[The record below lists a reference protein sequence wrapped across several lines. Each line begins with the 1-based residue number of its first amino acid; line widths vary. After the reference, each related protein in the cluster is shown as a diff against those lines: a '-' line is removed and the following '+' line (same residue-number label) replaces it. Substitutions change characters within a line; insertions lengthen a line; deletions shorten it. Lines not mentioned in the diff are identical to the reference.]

1 MHVGTWLCAIKTS
14 LVNTKILISKNFHS
28 SQKSILILYFFNHSK
43 KRQAILNFH
52 TLLKQVVSPIW
63 SQATVWRQSLSY
75 TNQPTLQMR
84 KIRIW
89 ESKYIYKPII
99 RQPVRVK
106 EENAS
111 GR

>member
-43 KRQAILNFH
+43 KKQAILNFH

-63 SQATVWRQSLSY
+63 SQATVWQPLSY